1 MVDSRQILNKV
12 MTLLALDKKV
22 NLGGLLYAK
31 LEDGTPIAANAFE
44 IGQQLAAV
52 DADGLKKPIE
62 DGHHVAYLPTS
73 NGTKRYN
80 VMTNGGTITRLD
92 LDDRHNSIVNKV
104 NYENNPADQIED
116 KNTSNP
122 YATLKP
128 NNKMVRQNKATHLEA
143 HLAPIPGLEGT
154 PGPDKQGEVTK
165 NNESDVVKKLQDG
178 TYELADVANVADAHS
193 DAIAALEAKIQQIM
207 DWMKEDQAEDQED
220 QTEDSEEDMDNEM
233 ETMSAEGPDQP
244 GKVTK
249 SNEAEEVKKRQKS
262 GSSLQGAPN
271 YGQPVVAKANMSKAK
286 KFTGAPVAAK
296 QEQALAGLVQH
307 KTQNTFSRVLARM
320 ANNNF

>member
-12 MTLLALDKKV
+12 MTLLSIDKVV
-22 NLGGLLYAK
+22 NLGANLVYGK
-31 LEDGTPIAANAFE
+31 LEDGTPIAANAFAVN
-44 IGQQLAAV
+44 QQLFAL
-52 DADGLKKPIE
+52 DADGNKTPIE

-80 VMTNGGTITRLD
+80 VMTDGGTINRLD

-128 NNKMVRQNKATHLEA
+128 NNKMVRQNKVAHLDA

-165 NNESDVVKKLQDG
+165 NNEKDTVKKLQDG
-178 TYELADVANVADAHS
+178 TYELADGDMAAV
-193 DAIAALEAKIQQIM
+193 IAKHEQDIKDLKDVIAKIQ
-207 DWMKEDQAEDQED
+207 DWIANDEQKEGNG
-220 QTEDSEEDMDNEM
+220 EEEMDNEM
-233 ETMSAEGPDQP
+233 ETMSAEGPDQE

-249 SNEAEEVKKRQKS
+249 NNEAEEVKKRQKA

-286 KFTGAPVAAK
+286 KFTGAPV
-296 QEQALAGLVQH
+296 EQKANLSGLVH
-307 KTQNTFSRVLARM
+307 NKTQNTQSRVFARM
-320 ANNNF
+320 FDNNF

>member
-12 MTLLALDKKV
+12 MTLLAIDKKV
-22 NLGGLLYAK
+22 NLGANLVYAK
-31 LEDGTPIAANAFE
+31 LEDGTPIAANAFAVN
-44 IGQQLAAV
+44 QQLMAV
-52 DADGLKKPIE
+52 DADGNAKPIE

-80 VMTNGGTITRLD
+80 VMTDGGTITRLD

-116 KNTSNP
+116 MNTSNP

-128 NNKMVRQNKATHLEA
+128 NNKMVRQNKVAHLDA

-165 NNESDVVKKLQDG
+165 NDESAVVKKLQDG

-193 DAIAALEAKIQQIM
+193 DAIAALEAKIQEIM
-207 DWMKEDQAEDQED
+207 DWMKEDQAEDK
-220 QTEDSEEDMDNEM
+220 EEEMDDEV

-249 SNEAEEVKKRQKS
+249 NNEAEEVKKRQKQ

-286 KFTGAPVAAK
+286 KFTGAPV
-296 QEQALAGLVQH
+296 EQKASLSGLVH
-307 KTQNTFSRVLARM
+307 NKTQNTFSRVLARM

>member
-1 MVDSRQILNKV
+1 MDSRNILNKV
-12 MTLLALDKKV
+12 MTLLSIDKV
-22 NLGGLLYAK
+22 INLGGLLYAK

-52 DADGLKKPIE
+52 DADGLKKPIQ

-80 VMTNGGTITRLD
+80 VMTADGTIVRLD

-104 NYENNPADQIED
+104 NYENNPKDQIED

-128 NNKMVRQNKATHLEA
+128 NNKMVKQNKTTHLEA
-143 HLAPIPGLEGT
+143 HLAPIPSLEGT

-165 NNESDVVKKLQDG
+165 NDESSVVKKLQDG
-178 TYELADVANVADAHS
+178 TYELADVANVADSHS

-207 DWMKEDQAEDQED
+207 DMIGSNEAN
-220 QTEDSEEDMDNEM
+220 EEMDGEV

-249 SNEAEEVKKRQKS
+249 NDEAEEVKKRQKN

-271 YGQPVVAKANMSKAK
+271 YGQPVVAKANMSKDK
-286 KFTGAPVAAK
+286 KFNGAPVEAK
-296 QEQALAGLVQH
+296 PTFEGLVH
-307 KTQNTFSRVLARM
+307 NKAKNTFATVLSRM
-320 ANNNF
+320 ANSRF

>member
-12 MTLLALDKKV
+12 MTLLAIDKKV
-22 NLGGLLYAK
+22 NLGANLVYAK
-31 LEDGTPIAANAFE
+31 LEDGTPIAANAFAVN
-44 IGQQLAAV
+44 QQLMVV
-52 DADGLKKPIE
+52 DANGNAKPIE

-80 VMTNGGTITRLD
+80 VMTDGGTITRLD

-116 KNTSNP
+116 MNTSNP

-165 NNESDVVKKLQDG
+165 NDESAVVKKLQDG

-193 DAIAALEAKIQQIM
+193 DAIAALEAKIQEIM
-207 DWMKEDQAEDQED
+207 DWMKEDQA
-220 QTEDSEEDMDNEM
+220 EDSEEDMDNEM

-249 SNEAEEVKKRQKS
+249 NDEAEEVKKRQKS

-286 KFTGAPVAAK
+286 KFTGAPIAAK
-296 QEQALAGLVQH
+296 QEQALSGLVQH

>member
-12 MTLLALDKKV
+12 MTLLAIDKKV
-22 NLGGLLYAK
+22 NLGANLVYAK
-31 LEDGTPIAANAFE
+31 LEDGTPIAANAFAVN
-44 IGQQLAAV
+44 QQLMAV
-52 DADGLKKPIE
+52 DADGNAKPIE

-80 VMTNGGTITRLD
+80 VMTDGGTINRLD

-116 KNTSNP
+116 MNTSNP

-128 NNKMVRQNKATHLEA
+128 NNKMVRQNKVAHLDA

-165 NNESDVVKKLQDG
+165 NDESAVVKKLQDG

-193 DAIAALEAKIQQIM
+193 DAIAALEAKIQEIM
-207 DWMKEDQAEDQED
+207 DWMKEDQAEDK
-220 QTEDSEEDMDNEM
+220 EEEMDDEV

-249 SNEAEEVKKRQKS
+249 NNEAEEVKKRQKQ

-286 KFTGAPVAAK
+286 KFTGAPV
-296 QEQALAGLVQH
+296 EQKASLSGLVH
-307 KTQNTFSRVLARM
+307 NKTQNTFSRVLARM